1 MAIELQDI
9 ILKTPSP
16 TYNDVVNNGP
26 NILPQRVIQLYDD
39 TEWEEFTEECT
50 HSLKN
55 KYKLVR
61 RAGGAG
67 DQGIDIAAF
76 QTDMGFEGEWDNYQC
91 KHYGHALRPTDAYLE
106 LGKLCY
112 YTFKKEYSVPQN
124 YFFVAPKGV
133 GTSLSKLIRNNS
145 DELKRLL
152 ISEWP
157 KYCEKKITS
166 KENVPLENELLK
178 YVENFDFS
186 IVKDISV
193 VELLDIHRDTP
204 YFHHRFGGG
213 LPSRPSPENPPEDI
227 AENEAIYI
235 QKLLDAYAEFLN
247 KESCDINELNNHGTL
262 QQSLVKLVTYLRKNY
277 PFLETWMLSEAQ
289 RCWGNSILVFSNVD
303 FDRANEFKKDL
314 LAESEDGKFSA
325 PPRKFKIVQ
334 FDTLLPPLAGGIT
347 GLQQNYIKP
356 INGHFVS
363 EHSILYLAS
372 FLLSSLVRY
381 RPEIWVHSI
390 NGRRTNERGNDD
402 RCMAMIEKFLGDTLA
417 AFPGFVKSSLETK
430 VTA

>member
-9 ILKTPSP
+9 TLKTPSP

-55 KYKLVR
+55 KYKIVR

-76 QTDMGFEGEWDNYQC
+76 QTDKGFEGNWDNYQC

-166 KENVPLENELLK
+166 KEDVLLENELLE

-247 KESCDINELNNHGTL
+247 KDSCDMNDVNNHDTL
-262 QQSLVKLVTYLRKNY
+262 QQHMRSARVQFYCAESLHKFSRDYLEPGEFERLQDSIYYGIENIILAEHDHGYKRVVEAVQEAY
-277 PFLETWMLSEAQ
+277 KIQIDSHPLKERLEL
-289 RCWGNSILVFSNVD
+289 L
-303 FDRANEFKKDL
+303 DRAGICHQ
-314 LAESEDGKFSA
+314 LANNNRIKWA
-325 PPRKFKIVQ
+325 N
-334 FDTLLPPLAGGIT
+334 GG
-347 GLQQNYIKP
+347 Q
-356 INGHFVS
+356 
-363 EHSILYLAS
+363 E
-372 FLLSSLVRY
+372 
-381 RPEIWVHSI
+381 
-390 NGRRTNERGNDD
+390 ND
-402 RCMAMIEKFLGDTLA
+402 
-417 AFPGFVKSSLETK
+417 
-430 VTA
+430 